1 MEVFQEQILQNSGLL
16 SPAAV
21 PRGSSVGAVEQQAAV
36 FAQCS
41 GVRIFEKTKVPSA
54 EWVEK
59 IPPSTDEHAW
69 VGRGWVGGGGSGALV
84 KDIRACLFL
93 MVVQTCNN

>member
-1 MEVFQEQILQNSGLL
+1 MFQEQILQSSGLL

-36 FAQCS
+36 FAQRS

-69 VGRGWVGGGGSGALV
+69 GGSGVGRGWGVWCSGERHQSLFVPDGGAN
-84 KDIRACLFL
+84 
-93 MVVQTCNN
+93 M